1 MDIKEGIKQKGSPYE
16 IPDVGRDD
24 LPKFFVDMGYKV
36 GVEIGV
42 YKGEYSEKLC
52 EVGLKVIG
60 VDPYIVY
67 KNYRKHT
74 QEMDYE
80 VMYEMSKKIL
90 DSYGGKLIKKT
101 SMDALEDFPDE
112 SLDFVYIDA
121 NHSISYII
129 ADIFEWNKKV
139 RKGGCIS
146 GHDYQLLGSNPYGL
160 RSCHVRLAVD
170 LMARIL
176 NVKNHFVLG
185 GKFNQRKDK
194 WRSWLWIKK

>member
-36 GVEIGV
+36 GAEIGV

>member
-36 GVEIGV
+36 GAEIGV

-194 WRSWLWIKK
+194 WRSWLWIKE